1 MSQPSARPAETAD
14 IPHLVALMHEFY
26 TESAVPLDHAWATR
40 AFHALLTQPALGI
53 VWALEVDGA
62 VAGYVVLTVRFAME
76 FGGPIGCVDDLFVR
90 RTARRRGAAG
100 LGLETLRREGQRRGC
115 LAIEVEVAR
124 DDPAAQAL
132 YRRHGFEPLEDG
144 RQILRALV
152 TARSARTPGTGH

>member
-1 MSQPSARPAETAD
+1 MSQPSARPAEAAD
-14 IPHLVALMHEFY
+14 IPQLVALMHEFY

-124 DDPAAQAL
+124 DDQIAQTL
-132 YRRHGFEPLEDG
+132 YRRHGFEPLGDG
-144 RQILRALV
+144 RQTLRSIA
-152 TARSARTPGTGH
+152 TGVSPPTSGAGR